1 MKLHEYNRM
10 NFFSCLYL
18 AHDIEEDDEDLKYEI
33 FPSRKKAYIGY
44 SDNEVDASCSGTTLS
59 YENFSF
65 DDENWLS
72 QETVPTG
79 EIISGEFLLAE
90 V

>member
-1 MKLHEYNRM
+1 MPKGPKAAPTYCKLCHKWEKPSPNSDH
-10 NFFSCLYL
+10 FS
-18 AHDIEEDDEDLKYEI
+18 K
-33 FPSRKKAYIGY
+33 SRKKAYIGY

-59 YENFSF
+59 YENLSF

-72 QETVPTG
+72 QETLPTG